1 MPVTRPDYWPLVAL
15 TPLANFA
22 IPPSGVILQGWG
34 IGAVFPSRDAN
45 WLFRQHGDWLK
56 YTETRAL
63 HGADGLDPS
72 VVQRV
77 SSTQLDFPTGAGL
90 QVAPSSGGVY
100 IIGGERVDLTDAP
113 GTYTGVMA
121 PTFAPSTTNYVHARL
136 MPDTGG
142 SVTIGSVGDLLVSTN
157 LAEAGYSRILEVV
170 TNGTDILGTAEPTAL
185 VVGYD
190 WTTNWHF
197 AFADAVDFTTTGT
210 LTFARGIGT
219 GTAGLNTLSLA
230 PGDATVTALN
240 VIGATAADLVAVT
253 QTGAGLA
260 LNVTGSAT
268 STAAAITGG
277 AGQAALLVAGGNN
290 AAIAMQVLG
299 SGTSPGFTASGG
311 ATSANAYGVRGD
323 AVHADAAGV
332 YGRTSVSASA
342 LAAGVKGEARGAGTS
357 GVEATGGT
365 VGRGLLVR
373 ADTTSP
379 AYSAM
384 RIIPQDADPTTAT
397 QDGEV
402 IWHATHKTLRTCA
415 ATYGYRSIPTM
426 GPGSAMIV
434 NATSAT
440 TTADGVAGGGLY
452 GDVLTATCSTLD
464 GTGVYGQAAGA
475 EVFISV
481 SFDVRQVVGGSTNT
495 VNVGLI
501 DVSNGNVDIA
511 RWEGAGTL
519 GNSGFFLSHTGTEW
533 QRTVMCNVR
542 YPIVSDGDLEIKLE
556 IGATGSALEVRNVAL
571 TVMGTF

>member
-56 YTETRAL
+56 YTDARAL

-100 IIGGERVDLTDAP
+100 IIGGERVDLSDAP

-142 SVTIGSVGDLLVSTN
+142 MVTIGSVGDLLVSTN
-157 LAEAGYSRILEVV
+157 AVEAGYSRILEVV
-170 TNGTDILGTAEPTAL
+170 TNGSDILGTAEPTAL

-190 WTTNWHF
+190 WTTTWHF
-197 AFADAVDFTTTGT
+197 TFADAEDFTTTGT
-210 LTFARGIGT
+210 LTFARAIGSGI
-219 GTAGLNTLSLA
+219 AGLNTLSLA
-230 PGDATVTALN
+230 PGDATVRALS
-240 VIGATAADLVAVT
+240 VSGATAADLVNVT

-260 LNVTGSAT
+260 MNVTGSAS

-277 AGQAALLVAGGNN
+277 AGQAALLVTGGNN
-290 AAIAMQVLG
+290 SAVAMQAIG
-299 SGTSPGFTASGG
+299 TGTSLGFVASGG
-311 ATSANAYGVRGD
+311 AGASTATGIRGD
-323 AVHADAAGV
+323 AVHKDATGV
-332 YGRTSVSASA
+332 HGRTSVTPSAI
-342 LAAGVKGEARGAGTS
+342 AAGVTGEARAAGSS
-357 GVEATGGT
+357 GVHANGGT

-373 ADTTSP
+373 ADTGGTP
-379 AYSAM
+379 DYPAM
-384 RIIPQDADPTTAT
+384 RIIPQSADPASAT

-402 IWHATHKTLRTCA
+402 YWSSGHKTLRTCV

-434 NATSAT
+434 NATNTA
-440 TTADGVAGGGLY
+440 ADGVAGSGSY
-452 GDVLTATCSTLD
+452 GDVITATCSVAN

-475 EVFISV
+475 EVAISV
-481 SFDVRQVVGGSTNT
+481 SFDVRQTTGGSTNT

-501 DVSNGNVDIA
+501 DMTNGGDIA
-511 RWEGAGTL
+511 RWAGDDIL
-519 GNSGFFLSHTGTEW
+519 SGSGFFLDTTGVKW
-533 QRTVMCNVR
+533 HRTVVCNVR
-542 YPIVSDGDLEIKLE
+542 YPFPSDGDLEVKLE
-556 IGATGSALEVRNVAL
+556 VGGELAPLEVRNVSL
-571 TVMGTF
+571 TIMGTF